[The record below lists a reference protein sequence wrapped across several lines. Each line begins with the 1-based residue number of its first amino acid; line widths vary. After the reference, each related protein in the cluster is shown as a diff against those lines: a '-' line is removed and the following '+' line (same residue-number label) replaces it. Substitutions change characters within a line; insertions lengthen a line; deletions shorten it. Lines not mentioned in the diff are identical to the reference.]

1 MKISR
6 EPFDYDGPFANCRVL
21 CWTLGNLLR
30 DAAKANA
37 AMYRKVSNAV
47 IAAKF
52 KDTQE
57 TRHLEALL
65 EDRERTLQNHFDRGL
80 IPDWRRQGRKPLK

>member
-6 EPFDYDGPFANCRVL
+6 EPFNNNGRFGNYRVL
-21 CWTLGNLLR
+21 SRTLDNLLR
-30 DAAKANA
+30 NA
-37 AMYRKVSNAV
+37 AAAEAALYLKISNAV
-47 IAAKF
+47 IAAKIE
-52 KDTQE
+52 DIQD

>member
-6 EPFDYDGPFANCRVL
+6 EPFNNDGPSSNCRVL
-21 CWTLGNLLR
+21 CRTLDNLLR
-30 DAAKANA
+30 DAAASRDA
-37 AMYRKVSNAV
+37 LFRKVSIAV
-47 IAAKF
+47 IAAKI
-52 KDTQE
+52 KDIQE

-65 EDRERTLQNHFDRGL
+65 EDRERTLQSHFDRGL